1 MLTTTTAGKMLSNRP
16 NNCFLMVERNSVE
29 AISKPFLVMRY
40 TTGLMFWPADKAVNP
55 TPSVLEQTLSVDM
68 KTNHTDRIWGDLVPA
83 N

>member
-1 MLTTTTAGKMLSNRP
+1 MLTTARASTMLSNGLINR
-16 NNCFLMVERNSVE
+16 FIMVERNSVE
-29 AISKPFLVMRY
+29 AISKPFLVMSY
-40 TTGLMFWPADKAVNP
+40 TTGLMFWPANKAVSP